1 MIQNGIFRKFRS
13 KINDKRSWLVRAL
26 DASECI
32 LKNMLHTTVII
43 RLPMDSLKGLG
54 PSGFD
59 PMKKGAFFF
68 QPLGLFRM
76 PD

>member
-1 MIQNGIFRKFRS
+1 MK
-13 KINDKRSWLVRAL
+13 KRSWLVRAL

-43 RLPMDSLKGLG
+43 RLPMDSLKGFG

-59 PMKKGAFFF
+59 PMKKFSKLSKIGKK
-68 QPLGLFRM
+68 RN
-76 PD
+76 

>member
-1 MIQNGIFRKFRS
+1 MKKDFCENQKIVLKFQE
-13 KINDKRSWLVRAL
+13 KRSWLVCAL

-32 LKNMLHTTVII
+32 LKNMLHTTVIK

-59 PMKKGAFFF
+59 PMKKISKLSVP
-68 QPLGLFRM
+68 QPIR
-76 PD
+76 